1 MTQNFSSITTVWAE
15 AAVAV
20 VAVVAAARNYKEIID
35 EEFDFRFA
43 VAHK

>member
-15 AAVAV
+15 AA